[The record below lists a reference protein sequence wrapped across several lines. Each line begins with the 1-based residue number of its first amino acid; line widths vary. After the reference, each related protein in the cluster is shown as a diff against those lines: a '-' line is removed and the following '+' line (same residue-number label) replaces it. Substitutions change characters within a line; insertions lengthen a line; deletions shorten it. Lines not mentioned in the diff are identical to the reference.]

1 MESEVLNPV
10 TLQYKV
16 PVPELTVVVLIP
28 VVDPVEQVCIIQE
41 LPFQIYPLAQEQVP
55 VTVVPVLS
63 QELAT
68 VPLYP
73 V

>member
-28 VVDPVEQVCIIQE
+28 VVDPVEQVEAAQR
-41 LPFQIYPLAQEQVP
+41 LPFQVYPLAQEQVP
-55 VTVVPVLS
+55 VTVAPVLLQELVTVPV
-63 QELAT
+63 
-68 VPLYP
+68 YP